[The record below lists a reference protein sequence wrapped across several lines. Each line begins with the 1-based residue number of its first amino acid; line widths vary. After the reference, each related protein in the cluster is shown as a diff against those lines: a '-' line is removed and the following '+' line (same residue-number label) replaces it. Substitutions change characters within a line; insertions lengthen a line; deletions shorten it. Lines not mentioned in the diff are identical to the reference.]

1 MSKVV
6 IYGKEG
12 CPYTAAA
19 LRDYKERGVSY
30 DYFDVKAD
38 AKALVEMLTKSGGQ
52 RVVPVI
58 VEDDEVKIGFGGT

>member
-1 MSKVV
+1 MGKVV

-19 LRDYKERGVSY
+19 LKDYEERGFEC
-30 DYFDVKAD
+30 DYRDVKAD
-38 AKALVEMLTKSGGQ
+38 AKALEEMLAKSGGQ

-58 VEDDEVKIGFGGT
+58 IEGDEIKIGFGGT